1 MQANVRFKYW
11 AVDVDETE
19 WELTVRAEVAPE
31 IPAVTDCR
39 PELCHPGAGCEL
51 VDVAVLDENLRPL
64 TLTQIDVRFGVGTY
78 ADIIREVKSSR
89 IEPDDSHINFDPP
102 ERDDF

>member
-1 MQANVRFKYW
+1 MRTNVRFKYW
-11 AVDVDETE
+11 AVDADETE

-31 IPAVTDCR
+31 IPAVTDRR

-51 VDVAVLDENLRPL
+51 IEVEVLDENRRAM
-64 TLTQIDVRFGVGTY
+64 TITQVDARFGAGTY

-89 IEPDDSHINFDPP
+89 IEPDDSLISDDSP